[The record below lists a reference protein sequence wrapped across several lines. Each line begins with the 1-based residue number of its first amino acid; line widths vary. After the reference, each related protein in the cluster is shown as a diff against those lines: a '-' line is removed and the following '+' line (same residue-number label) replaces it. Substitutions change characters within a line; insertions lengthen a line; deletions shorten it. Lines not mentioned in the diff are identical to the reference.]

1 MMNASALA
9 TRGDHG
15 CGGGWVMRIG
25 FLGLGLMGEGFTR
38 RLVELGHAVAG
49 FDPRVERRR
58 AAAGWGV
65 VAVDSPAA
73 AAAGAGL
80 VMTCVTTTD
89 DLAPAGCG
97 AVALGRESCRGQGGR
112 SGSMSGCVELL
123 K

>member
-1 MMNASALA
+1 MASPADWSNSA
-9 TRGDHG
+9 TRS
-15 CGGGWVMRIG
+15 
-25 FLGLGLMGEGFTR
+25 
-38 RLVELGHAVAG
+38 G

-89 DLAPAGCG
+89 DLEHAVFGPDGVAAGIG
-97 AVALGRESCRGQGGR
+97 GEAVLVDFSTTVVARTTAMAARRAEA
-112 SGSMSGCVELL
+112 SGDRTSAE
-123 K
+123 